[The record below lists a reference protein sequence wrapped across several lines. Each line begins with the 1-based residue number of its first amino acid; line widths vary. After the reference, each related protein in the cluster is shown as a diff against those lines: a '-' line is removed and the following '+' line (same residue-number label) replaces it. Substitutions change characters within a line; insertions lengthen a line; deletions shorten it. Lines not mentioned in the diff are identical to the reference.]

1 MGVRKLPLNQ
11 QILAA
16 LRILFGPD
24 VPVSP
29 TFLARLTPSTLKTV
43 YRRKALQTH
52 PDRAMVILRPPE
64 ELNDHFKQVTSAYQ
78 TISTAMARRQTAK
91 FPISPK
97 TRARPHRTAAK
108 HRRTRRMA
116 NRFYS
121 GPLPRRPLLIGQF
134 LYYSGMISWKDL
146 IDAIVWQKKQ
156 RPLIGQIARDWN
168 MLSWA
173 DIAKVLSTRR
183 PGERFGECS
192 YRQGLINTFQQMAL
206 VGRQRRLQQPIGRH
220 FISKGLFSDEDLNRM
235 VDQMKRHNQRY
246 KNRCGNTQAGKAGN

>member
-1 MGVRKLPLNQ
+1 MGLRKLPLNQ

-16 LRILFGPD
+16 LRILFGPN
-24 VPVSP
+24 VPVSRN
-29 TFLARLTPSTLKTV
+29 FVARLTPSTLKTV

-78 TISTAMARRQTAK
+78 TISTAMARRKTAK
-91 FPISPK
+91 FPISQK
-97 TRARPHRTAAK
+97 ARTRTHQTVAK
-108 HRRTRRMA
+108 QRRTSRLA

-134 LYYSGMISWKDL
+134 LYYSGLISWKDL

-156 RPLIGQIARDWN
+156 RPLIGQIAKDWN

-220 FISKGLFSDEDLNRM
+220 FVSKGLFSHEDLKQM
-235 VDQMKRHNQRY
+235 VDQMNRHNQRY

>member
-1 MGVRKLPLNQ
+1 MRKLLLNQ

-64 ELNDHFKQVTSAYQ
+64 ELNDHFKRVTAAYQ

-91 FPISPK
+91 FPMSQK
-97 TRARPHRTAAK
+97 TRARTHRAAAK
-108 HRRTRRMA
+108 HRRTSRGA

-183 PGERFGECS
+183 PGERFGDCS
-192 YRQGLINTFQQMAL
+192 HRQGLINTFQQMAL

-220 FISKGLFSDEDLNRM
+220 FVSKGVFTDDGLKRM
-235 VDQMKRHNQRY
+235 VDRMNRHNQRY
-246 KNRCGNTQAGKAGN
+246 KNGCGNTQAGKAGN